1 MESVSDRV
9 KQLEGVVRVNGQ
21 NTESVRSV
29 LIQLQGR
36 VNHQSI
42 NLPETRDQMAHCTGS
57 TDQGSPRSNATS
69 REREVARKGIE
80 RREKQIWKLIIDFI
94 SQEQVDIALLKKCKR
109 LSLT

>member
-42 NLPETRDQMAHCTGS
+42 NQNGQLSLCQI
-57 TDQGSPRSNATS
+57 
-69 REREVARKGIE
+69 RKGGRGGIPY
-80 RREKQIWKLIIDFI
+80 WT
-94 SQEQVDIALLKKCKR
+94 VDI
-109 LSLT
+109 